1 MKILITGVAGFIG
14 FHLAKQLI
22 KNHSNIIGIDNLN
35 DYYDINLKKSRLSIL
50 KEAGLKFIKL
60 DITEKT
66 VMEKFFAKEK
76 FNIIIHLAAQAGVR
90 HSIDNPYV
98 YLDSNIKGFFNI
110 LEVARHNKIEHLIYA
125 SSSSVYGL
133 SDKNFFS
140 ENDTTDKQVSLYAA
154 SKKSNEVMAYSY
166 SNLYKIPCTGL
177 RLFTVY
183 GPWGR
188 PDMAYFKFVN
198 KILNNEIIDVYGK
211 GEMYRD
217 FTYIDDVITALIKL
231 IPKSPKLNLKI
242 NKHTPHEIFNIGNNK
257 PESLEKFIG
266 IIENA
271 LDKKAKRNY
280 VPMQLGDVLKTS
292 ANIDKI
298 NQVIDFVPQ
307 TSIEEGLS
315 IFIKWYRSY
324 YR

>member
-1 MKILITGVAGFIG
+1 
-14 FHLAKQLI
+14 
-22 KNHSNIIGIDNLN
+22 
-35 DYYDINLKKSRLSIL
+35 
-50 KEAGLKFIKL
+50 
-60 DITEKT
+60 
-66 VMEKFFAKEK
+66 
-76 FNIIIHLAAQAGVR
+76 
-90 HSIDNPYV
+90 
-98 YLDSNIKGFFNI
+98 
-110 LEVARHNKIEHLIYA
+110 
-125 SSSSVYGL
+125 
-133 SDKNFFS
+133 
-140 ENDTTDKQVSLYAA
+140 
-154 SKKSNEVMAYSY
+154 MAYSY

-177 RLFTVY
+177 RFFTVY

-280 VPMQLGDVLKTS
+280 LPTQLGDVLKTS

-315 IFIKWYRSY
+315 LFIKWYRSY

>member
-22 KNHSNIIGIDNLN
+22 KNDSNIIGIDNLN

-50 KEAGLKFIKL
+50 KEGGLKFIKL

-315 IFIKWYRSY
+315 NFIEWYRSY